1 LEVRF
6 FESIQVKN
14 KKNMLTRIV
23 KLTFQEDKVT
33 EFLSFFDTINTRVS
47 TFENCY
53 GMRLMQDIHHP
64 TIIFTYSNWKDENA
78 LNNYRDSDLFGVVWS
93 TIKPWFGGK
102 PEAWSV
108 EAYFEDGPFAP
119 NQTTK

>member
-1 LEVRF
+1 
-6 FESIQVKN
+6 
-14 KKNMLTRIV
+14 MLTRIV
-23 KLTFQEDKVT
+23 KLTFQEEKLE
-33 EFLSFFDTINTRVS
+33 EFLAYFDTINTRVS

-64 TIIFTYSNWKDENA
+64 NIIFTYSNWKDENA
-78 LNNYRDSDLFGVVWS
+78 LNKYRDTDLFGGVWS

-108 EAYFEDGPFAP
+108 DTYFEDGSFAP
-119 NQTTK
+119 NHLTN